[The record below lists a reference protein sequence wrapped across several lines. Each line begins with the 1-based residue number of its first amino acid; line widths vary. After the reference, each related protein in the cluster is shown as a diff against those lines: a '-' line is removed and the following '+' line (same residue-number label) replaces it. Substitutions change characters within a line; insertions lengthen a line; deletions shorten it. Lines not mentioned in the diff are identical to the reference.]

1 MAQRA
6 SQFALGRD
14 KKTHTKQ
21 ERLNKRAVQ
30 HVLVV
35 TPKRRTHRTHR
46 QRPGAGR
53 HRSVKIVAIA
63 LAPGDL
69 PVERGR

>member
-14 KKTHTKQ
+14 KKTPHTKQ

-35 TPKRRTHRTHR
+35 IPNDGLIGHIV
-46 QRPGAGR
+46 
-53 HRSVKIVAIA
+53 SVQEQVATA
-63 LAPGDL
+63 Q
-69 PVERGR
+69 